1 MSEDKTPE
9 AVKPTKTSVPSP
21 DEEPKQASA
30 KPAGAKPATRK
41 IAPGSVVS
49 GEDTDPIKYSSAKP
63 SPLKRVLTVLHLQR
77 RLVEEGFTEAA
88 SSPGGRYDELTKRA
102 VSQYQESLGE
112 AATGLLT
119 REQFAG
125 LFEGDP
131 NVSVS
136 LDTHEDHAV

>member
-1 MSEDKTPE
+1 MSDDKTTEPE
-9 AVKPTKTSVPSP
+9 AKTSVPSP

-49 GEDTDPIKYSSAKP
+49 GEDTDPIKYSSARP
-63 SPLKRVLTVLHLQR
+63 SYNKRVLTVLHLQR
-77 RLVEEGFTEAA
+77 RLVEEGFVEAA
-88 SSPGGRYDELTKRA
+88 SAPGGHYETLTTRS
-102 VSQYQESLGE
+102 VQQYQQSLDAE
-112 AATGLLT
+112 PTGVLT

-131 NVSVS
+131 NVTVS
-136 LDTHEDHAV
+136 IDTPADHTV